1 MAVNAPPE
9 SALPISATMVI
20 NWLVEYTIDHSE
32 NASEDSLMHAALNY
46 VLKRLSPQERL
57 EVESDVHDLTEVCR
71 KRRKNEFNHSMLN
84 YLNTMHGHDN
94 IRESKDL
101 KDEEDIELP
110 KEDMDILIMCFNG
123 NREKAVKF
131 LAKIRG
137 INDYEKAA
145 LVNSLVRNGDLSK
158 EYKHRKLWSLLHRNG
173 LYSKSES
180 NWYKIVL

>member
-1 MAVNAPPE
+1 MAVIAPPE
-9 SALPISATMVI
+9 SALPKSATMVI

-32 NASEDSLMHAALNY
+32 NASEDSLMHAALND

-57 EVESDVHDLTEVCR
+57 EVESDVHDLTDACR
-71 KRRKNEFNHSMLN
+71 KRRKNELNHCMLN
-84 YLNTMHGHDN
+84 YLNTMEGHDN

-110 KEDMDILIMCFNG
+110 KEDMEKLIMYFKG

-137 INDYEKAA
+137 ITDYEKAA
-145 LVNSLVRNGDLSK
+145 LVNSLVRSGDLIK

-180 NWYKIVL
+180 NWNKIIE

>member
-1 MAVNAPPE
+1 MAVIAPPE

-32 NASEDSLMHAALNY
+32 NASEDSLMHAALNN

-57 EVESDVHDLTEVCR
+57 EVESDVHDLTDACR
-71 KRRKNEFNHSMLN
+71 KRRKNELNHCMLN
-84 YLNTMHGHDN
+84 YLNTKDGHDN

-110 KEDMDILIMCFNG
+110 KEDMDILIMCFKG

-137 INDYEKAA
+137 ITDYEKAA
-145 LVNSLVRNGDLSK
+145 LVNSLVRSGDLSK

>member
-1 MAVNAPPE
+1 MAVIAPPE
-9 SALPISATMVI
+9 SALPKSATMVI

-57 EVESDVHDLTEVCR
+57 EVESDVHDLTEACR
-71 KRRKNEFNHSMLN
+71 ERRKNEFNHSMFN
-84 YLNTMHGHDN
+84 VLNTLDSHYN
-94 IRESKDL
+94 IRESEDL
-101 KDEEDIELP
+101 MEEKDIELP
-110 KEDMDILIMCFNG
+110 KEDMERLIMCFNG

-158 EYKHRKLWSLLHRNG
+158 EYKHRKMWSLLHRNG